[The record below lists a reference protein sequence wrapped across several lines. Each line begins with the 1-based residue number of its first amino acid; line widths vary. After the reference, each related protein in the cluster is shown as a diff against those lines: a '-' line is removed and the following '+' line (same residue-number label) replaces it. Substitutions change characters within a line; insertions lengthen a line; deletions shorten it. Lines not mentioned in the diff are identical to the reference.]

1 MFNKLT
7 IRTKQSSKT
16 NKTRSVQKRRS
27 VQKKRSLKV
36 NLSKK
41 KKTCMKNK
49 VGLVM
54 KEFKE
59 KTLRSSAGQL
69 VTNPKQ
75 GIAIALSVARK
86 TCKI

>member
-1 MFNKLT
+1 
-7 IRTKQSSKT
+7 
-16 NKTRSVQKRRS
+16 
-27 VQKKRSLKV
+27 
-36 NLSKK
+36 
-41 KKTCMKNK
+41 MKNK